1 MKLNNKEL
9 AAIKELIYSQID
21 REYGIENID
30 PNLNSALLKMALLI
44 KNALI

>member
-1 MKLNNKEL
+1 MKLNPQEI
-9 AAIKELIYSQID
+9 AAIKELIYNQID

>member
-9 AAIKELIYSQID
+9 AAIKELIYNQID

-30 PNLNSALLKMALLI
+30 PNLNSALLKM
-44 KNALI
+44 NQN